1 MGYGARF
8 VAKART
14 RVGVVALGYADGYPQ
29 FAPNGTPVL
38 IDGQPGALIGRVSM
52 DMLTVDLTAHPQA
65 AVGSVVELWGSAPT
79 LAELAPRCGVSAYQL
94 PCAVKRVAKVYV

>member
-1 MGYGARF
+1 MWRLPTLPAAELRE
-8 VAKART
+8 
-14 RVGVVALGYADGYPQ
+14 
-29 FAPNGTPVL
+29 VL
-38 IDGQPGALIGRVSM
+38 D
-52 DMLTVDLTAHPQA
+52 AHPQA

>member
-1 MGYGARF
+1 M
-8 VAKART
+8 
-14 RVGVVALGYADGYPQ
+14 
-29 FAPNGTPVL
+29 L